1 MYTSGRF
8 DPFVIRCDIFYYY
21 FICIILFCFHIVFL
35 MTINTFELKIELNI
49 MIKNVS
55 FVFVSDTPIRPTQIG
70 LDMK

>member
-1 MYTSGRF
+1 MGVLTSLSL
-8 DPFVIRCDIFYYY
+8 DAIYLIYY
-21 FICIILFCFHIVFL
+21 FTCIISFCFL